1 MAPPLVGVAVNV
13 TLVPVQMVVP
23 VLALMDTAGT
33 NTGLTVIVNAL
44 DVAVVGL
51 AHVAL
56 LVSTQVTICPLVND
70 ALVYVALL
78 VPTLVPLSFH

>member
-1 MAPPLVGVAVNV
+1 MGVAVNV
-13 TLVPVQMVVP
+13 TLVPAQMVVP

-56 LVSTQVTICPLVND
+56 LVSTQVTICPLVNA